1 MYINKC
7 EVPTCWAYKSKLGK
21 GSEGQARAWETYTE
35 GLFKNE
41 AILLYCYFSFNY
53 QKVHYVVTQKF
64 TGGDSKEK
72 NTLPS

>member
-1 MYINKC
+1 M
-7 EVPTCWAYKSKLGK
+7 
-21 GSEGQARAWETYTE
+21 YTE